1 MKPSGIGGQAVIEGI
16 MMRNKDK
23 YSIAVRKPDN
33 EIEVTVRESKV
44 LTEKHKWMSYP
55 VIRGVVSFIDSLIT
69 GISTINYSASFYDD
83 PDEQKKTKADEIGK
97 SIFKDK
103 FESVLMAL
111 TVIVSVFLA
120 VGLFMLLPYY
130 VSRLVKGY
138 VASKTLLNLIEGL
151 VRVAIF
157 ILYLVLI
164 SLMKDIKRTFMYH
177 GAEHKCINC
186 IENGARLTVENVMN
200 SSRYHKRC
208 GTSFL
213 FIVMFISVVFF
224 IFIRVDNTALQI
236 VIRLLLVP
244 VIAGVSYE
252 FIRWAGRNDNGFTV
266 ALSRPGMWLQKL
278 TTREPDEDMV
288 EVAIKAVEEVFDWE
302 AFLKEYYQTSL
313 DMEAD
318 IKAAEAKLALTGE
331 LIHKPKK
338 TRKID
343 AREVAMAETLKSVES
358 KSLAGSDKAKPADT
372 NKTADK
378 PDNKTGEA
386 DKHNWDNSNNKD
398 VNENAESADKD
409 GYNSDKDSSK
419 LDTENG
425 NSDTLNSDTDT
436 VKTDTTDTTDTG
448 NVETEPDTVNA
459 VDDTDNGN
467 SDEDNAKSD
476 SEALQENAESDD
488 KAQESTEADNET
500 SQENADD
507 DLPEGFEIEDHYETV
522 EKIKT
527 ETGSKYAFT
536 TENVQEDI
544 DESENMSVEEV
555 EAAFEIE
562 ETEQEEEN
570 ISADEVPLFKQRDR
584 E

>member
-16 MMRNKDK
+16 MMRNKNK

-33 EIEVTVRESKV
+33 EIEVVVKESRD
-44 LTEKHKWMSYP
+44 LTEKHQWLNFP
-55 VIRGVVSFIDSLIT
+55 IIRGIVSFVDSLVT

-83 PDEQKKTKADEIGK
+83 PAEQEKTKIDEVGK
-97 SIFKDK
+97 NILKDK
-103 FESVLMAL
+103 FESVLMAV
-111 TVIVSVFLA
+111 TVILSIFFA
-120 VGLFMLLPYY
+120 IGLFMVLPYLAA
-130 VSRLVKGY
+130 RLVSKY
-138 VASKTLLNLIEGL
+138 IISKTLLNFIEGV
-151 VRVAIF
+151 VRLLIF
-157 ILYLVLI
+157 VIYILLI
-164 SLMKDIKRTFMYH
+164 SMMKDIKRTFMYH

-378 PDNKTGEA
+378 PDNKTGET
-386 DKHNWDNSNNKD
+386 DKHNWDNSNNNKA
-398 VNENAESADKD
+398 VNENAEFADKD
-409 GYNSDKDSSK
+409 SY
-419 LDTENG
+419 
-425 NSDTLNSDTDT
+425 NSDTDT
-436 VKTDTTDTTDTG
+436 VKTDTTDTG
-448 NVETEPDTVNA
+448 NVEAEPDTVNV